1 MDTQTSQP
9 KDHCFFEFRIS
20 DCDNRASR
28 RLMSLP
34 AAAKA
39 VSSPRRF
46 RRSLQHQICLASA
59 AAWCALAPSR
69 LVAPG
74 HRASEAVATRQL
86 AMYLAHV
93 VFAQPLAS
101 AGAMV
106 RRDRGTARHACWR
119 MEEHREDRQFD
130 RALAHI
136 EQALRSWTDVFGAG
150 EQP

>member
-9 KDHCFFEFRIS
+9 KDNCLIEFRIS

-28 RLMSLP
+28 RLAPLPLAAP
-34 AAAKA
+34 AA
-39 VSSPRRF
+39 SSPRQF
-46 RRSLQHQICLASA
+46 RRSLQHRICLASA
-59 AAWCALAPSR
+59 TAWCALAPSGS
-69 LVAPG
+69 VMPG
-74 HRASEAVATRQL
+74 HRAGDAVATRQL

-119 MEEHREDRQFD
+119 MEERREDRHFD

-136 EQALRSWTDVFGAG
+136 EQALQCWSDVFGAG
-150 EQP
+150 EQA